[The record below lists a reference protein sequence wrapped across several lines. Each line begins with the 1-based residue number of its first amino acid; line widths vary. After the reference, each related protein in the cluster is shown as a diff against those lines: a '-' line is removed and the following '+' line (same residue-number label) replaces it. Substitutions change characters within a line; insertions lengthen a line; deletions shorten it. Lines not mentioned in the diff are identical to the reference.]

1 MINMLRS
8 EHLKYKRTFSRKLF
22 FIVPMYVLLNLITMT
37 MYFFINTLN
46 FWSCFIIPSMI
57 SLICALSALREKR
70 AGNYRTLKSKDINLK
85 KMWISKILII
95 TYYEFL
101 TSIVFLIIMLLVKLI
116 YKTSLIHPKELLIAT
131 FVIFITTLILIPI
144 CLFLAEI
151 FGTFAPIL
159 MTLIGV
165 MVGVI
170 FATKSIWY
178 LCPFSIAPRLM
189 CPIIKVHPS
198 GIPLEIGSPLLD
210 PSVISKGFIISIALF
225 IILSII
231 TSFWFSKRRN

>member
-1 MINMLRS
+1 MLRS
-8 EHLKYKRTFSRKLF
+8 EHLKYKRTFCRKLF
-22 FIVPMYVLLNLITMT
+22 FIVPMYVLLNLPFMN

-46 FWSCFIIPSMI
+46 LWSCFIMPFMI

-85 KMWISKILII
+85 KMWISKILIV

-101 TSIVFLIIMLLVKLI
+101 ASIVFLSIMILVKLI
-116 YKTSLIHPKELLIAT
+116 KGVIYPKELLIGIFA
-131 FVIFITTLILIPI
+131 IFITTLILIPI

-159 MTLIGV
+159 ITLIGV
-165 MVGVI
+165 MSGVI

>member
-8 EHLKYKRTFSRKLF
+8 EHLKYKRTFCRKLF
-22 FIVPMYVLLNLITMT
+22 FIVPMYVLLNLPFMN

-46 FWSCFIIPSMI
+46 LWSCFIMPFMI

-85 KMWISKILII
+85 KMWISKILIV

-101 TSIVFLIIMLLVKLI
+101 ASIVFLSIMILVKLI
-116 YKTSLIHPKELLIAT
+116 KGVIYPKELLIGIFA
-131 FVIFITTLILIPI
+131 IFITTLILIPI

-159 MTLIGV
+159 ITLIGV
-165 MVGVI
+165 MSGVI